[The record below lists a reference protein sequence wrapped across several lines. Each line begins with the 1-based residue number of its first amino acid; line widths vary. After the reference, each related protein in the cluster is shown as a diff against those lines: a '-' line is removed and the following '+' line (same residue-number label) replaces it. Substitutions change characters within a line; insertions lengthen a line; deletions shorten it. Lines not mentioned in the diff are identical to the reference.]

1 LADLTLAVSPTMTT
15 ENTAAPFVAVPTS
28 QYSFAE
34 LAEIYNQTRVDYIVP
49 MPMNARRMEAYV
61 RSYDVDLDA
70 SAVVL
75 DQTGMMLG
83 VGMLGVR
90 DDRAW
95 ITRLGVVPQRRGK
108 NLGIFLMEHLLSG
121 ARERNARLVQL
132 EVIKGNVPA
141 HRLFCKLGF
150 KETRELLV
158 VRRPP
163 GKPAIPQ
170 PVPDVQIMPL
180 SRDETLQRLSERA
193 EGASWLDENRSL
205 MHLDGLKGLCVQ
217 FPNGESGWVAY
228 ESSLIQI
235 AYVTVHTPQHLRD
248 SMTLALLYHLHERH
262 PMLDTKVE
270 NLPALDLRW
279 PIFQQMG
286 YMETFRRIEMFLYC

>member
-1 LADLTLAVSPTMTT
+1 MADLR
-15 ENTAAPFVAVPTS
+15 AALNLPPNNPASASALVAVPTS

-61 RSYDVDLDA
+61 HTYDVDLDA

-75 DQTGMMLG
+75 DSAGAMLG

-95 ITRLGVVPQRRGK
+95 ITRLGVVPERRGR
-108 NLGIFLMEHLLSG
+108 NLGIFLMQRLLDG

-132 EVIKGNVPA
+132 EVIKGNIPA
-141 HRLFCKLGF
+141 HNLFRKLGF
-150 KETRELLV
+150 NETRELLV

-163 GKPAIPQ
+163 GKPTIAPPAPGAQ
-170 PVPDVQIMPL
+170 VTPL
-180 SRDETLQRLSERA
+180 SRPEILAHLNERG

-205 MHLDGLKGLCVQ
+205 IHLEGLRGLRVQ
-217 FPNGESGWVAY
+217 FPDGESGWVAY
-228 ESSLIQI
+228 ESSLMQM
-235 AYVTVHTPQHLRD
+235 AYVTLHTPQRVRD
-248 SMTLALLYHLHERH
+248 TMTRALLYHLHDLH
-262 PMLDTKVE
+262 PTLDTKIE

-286 YMETFRRIEMFLYC
+286 YMETFRRIEMFLYR